1 MPRYAV
7 VPMNDVRRN
16 MERGPDE
23 GKRRPKLS
31 KGRANGAESLEYSR
45 CSWFE
50 LVEQTVIPSL
60 VVAMCQGEEDVAT
73 ATMPSD
79 PI

>member
-1 MPRYAV
+1 MRVKDVQSSPRAEL
-7 VPMNDVRRN
+7 
-16 MERGPDE
+16 MEQ
-23 GKRRPKLS
+23 
-31 KGRANGAESLEYSR
+31 SLEYSR

-50 LVEQTVIPSL
+50 LMEQIVIPSL

-73 ATMPSD
+73 ATMSSD